1 MRKQVYLFELD
12 SVRNSKAE
20 IERAQKALFE
30 EIILNGNSSYV
41 SSSNVGKTTSG
52 IPYASVTFL
61 TVFLSGARKQLPKNF
76 TVYNHHYMHRLIPRH
91 ISQPV

>member
-30 EIILNGNSSYV
+30 EIILNGNSV
-41 SSSNVGKTTSG
+41 V
-52 IPYASVTFL
+52 
-61 TVFLSGARKQLPKNF
+61 LSFN
-76 TVYNHHYMHRLIPRH
+76 
-91 ISQPV
+91 

>member
-30 EIILNGNSSYV
+30 EIILNGNSVVLSFNQLAD
-41 SSSNVGKTTSG
+41 SRG
-52 IPYASVTFL
+52 FL
-61 TVFLSGARKQLPKNF
+61 R
-76 TVYNHHYMHRLIPRH
+76 
-91 ISQPV
+91 

>member
-30 EIILNGNSSYV
+30 EIILNGNSVVLSFNQLAD
-41 SSSNVGKTTSG
+41 SRG
-52 IPYASVTFL
+52 FL
-61 TVFLSGARKQLPKNF
+61 RSLATQTHLNK
-76 TVYNHHYMHRLIPRH
+76 
-91 ISQPV
+91 

>member
-30 EIILNGNSSYV
+30 EIILNGNSVVLSFNQL
-41 SSSNVGKTTSG
+41 SDSRGFLRSLANTDTSEQ
-52 IPYASVTFL
+52 IFICL
-61 TVFLSGARKQLPKNF
+61 N
-76 TVYNHHYMHRLIPRH
+76 
-91 ISQPV
+91 